1 MSVMMTTQ
9 LVFLSFWAILIR
21 LSRIHDVD
29 IVKYFEM
36 LTIVCSSE
44 KDTSETY
51 KKFYSVRLSMVYYNS
66 ST

>member
-9 LVFLSFWAILIR
+9 LVFLSFWPILIR

-36 LTIVCSSE
+36 LTIVCSNE

-51 KKFYSVRLSMVYYNS
+51 KKFYSMRLSMAYYNS